1 MKVTALALSLTAA
14 LTGPACVAISGADL
28 NRYVERETKTFQVP
42 GTPDVTLTTFDG
54 AIEIRPWDRN
64 DVQVIVSSRPTTIAG
79 QIADDKGAAL
89 HEGTVIVVADDASR
103 WWDDSRWV
111 KTARPDQDGRYQ
123 IKGLPPG
130 DYVAVAVSYVEDGM
144 WNDPEY
150 LDSIRRYGQKLTLGE
165 GDSQTRVLK
174 VVTP

>member
-1 MKVTALALSLTAA
+1 M
-14 LTGPACVAISGADL
+14 
-28 NRYVERETKTFQVP
+28 F
-42 GTPDVTLTTFDG
+42 
-54 AIEIRPWDRN
+54 
-64 DVQVIVSSRPTTIAG
+64 
-79 QIADDKGAAL
+79 
-89 HEGTVIVVADDASR
+89 ADDASK

-150 LDSIRRYGQKLTLGE
+150 LESIRRYGQKLTLGE
-165 GDSQTRVLK
+165 GESQTRVLK